1 MIRKF
6 FTLMAWLGT
15 FSAFAQTYS
24 DHAKL
29 TQRLKALE
37 SANAQATKV
46 TSLAKTAGGKDI
58 WLLEIGTGDRTA
70 HPAVVVFGGVDGS
83 HLLGSELALGFAEK
97 LLAGA
102 ATDSVKS
109 LLATTT
115 FYVLPNV
122 SPDAT
127 EQYFSRL
134 KYARSGN
141 ATATDDDRDGRTNE
155 DPFDDLNGD
164 GQVTWVR
171 IEDPTGKWKTHPADT
186 RVMVE
191 ANVDK
196 GETGKYILI
205 SEGIDNDKD
214 GKFNEDGEG
223 GVHFNKNLTFDHPY
237 FAPGAGE
244 HPVSELE
251 NRAVLDYLYERFN
264 VFAVVTFGPTN
275 NLSEPWK
282 FDKSKNSTRIPA
294 GITDADSKQARLAG
308 ELYKKNVSLKDAPS
322 AGPMK
327 GDVSQWAYF
336 HYGRHSFSTP
346 GWWAPKFEIPK
357 DTAAAKKFKANEDK
371 NTDVDFIRW
380 ADKEKLDVFS
390 SWQKVSHPDF
400 PGKNAEVGGFKPF
413 VKSNPPFAYVDKLAT
428 EHAKFLVS
436 LAKKA
441 PRVDLVNL
449 KTEALDGGVTRVTV
463 TIQNTGSFPAVA
475 DIAKNNNWVK
485 LPKLTLT
492 VSGDQTLVGG
502 RKITLFPNLDAGES
516 KEVSWLIKGKGK
528 VTIDAG
534 SPQTGTKQVSVNL

>member
-1 MIRKF
+1 
-6 FTLMAWLGT
+6 MAWLGT

-29 TQRLKALE
+29 TQRLKSLE
-37 SANAQATKV
+37 NANAQATKV

-58 WLLEIGTGDRTA
+58 WLLEIGTGDRAA

-127 EQYFSRL
+127 EQYFSKL

-214 GKFNEDGEG
+214 EKFNEDGEG

>member
-1 MIRKF
+1 
-6 FTLMAWLGT
+6 MAWLGT

-127 EQYFSRL
+127 EQYFSKL
-134 KYARSGN
+134 KYARCGN

-413 VKSNPPFAYVDKLAT
+413 VKSNPPFAYVDKLTT

>member
-1 MIRKF
+1 
-6 FTLMAWLGT
+6 MAWLGT

-24 DHAKL
+24 DHARL

-37 SANAQATKV
+37 SANAQASKV

-58 WLLEIGTGDRTA
+58 WLLEIGTGDRAA

-97 LLAGA
+97 LLAGI

-127 EQYFSRL
+127 EQYFAKL

-141 ATATDDDRDGRTNE
+141 ATATDDDRDGRMNE
-155 DPFDDLNGD
+155 DPFEDLNGD

-308 ELYKKNVSLKDAPS
+308 ELYKKNVSLKDAPG

-371 NTDVDFIRW
+371 NTDVDFVRW

-413 VKSNPPFAYVDKLAT
+413 VKTNPPFAYVDKLAT

-441 PRVDLVNL
+441 PHVDLVNL

-502 RKITLFPNLDAGES
+502 RKITLFPNIDAGES

-534 SPQTGTKQVSVNL
+534 CPQTGTKQVSVNL